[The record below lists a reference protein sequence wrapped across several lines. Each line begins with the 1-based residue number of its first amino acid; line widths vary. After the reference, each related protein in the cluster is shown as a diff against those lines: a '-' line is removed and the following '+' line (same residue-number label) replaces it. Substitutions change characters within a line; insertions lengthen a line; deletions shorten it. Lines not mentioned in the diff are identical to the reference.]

1 VTGDQLRALEAL
13 RFNFVQVPD
22 DVWRPSPYHVDELHH
37 DVMLS
42 VAGGVKEAAASPD
55 ASPVGVAI
63 QGQRGAGKTHLLGLV
78 RQRVQAA
85 EGYFFLVNPHDG
97 VHFWESAAASVLDGL
112 LRENGDPANGPG
124 RQLAA
129 FLRRLSRRARLL
141 SEVEAAVVGQRR
153 PTPRDLASV
162 VAGLR
167 RLAPQVGLECQDTL
181 RALVLLGAPD
191 FELQDL
197 GYQYLLSMD
206 EAEPGDRSRW
216 GIHRGA
222 KQPQRVVRDVSR
234 LLALTGPSVIA
245 VDQID
250 ALIAQSVKAPTDL
263 SGGED
268 EARAA
273 LMLEQIAG
281 GLMALCDLTRR
292 TLTVVACLPETWIR
306 IRHQA
311 VDTVVDR
318 FREAL
323 QLHRIPT
330 AEVGRAIV
338 QRRFAARYAEVGFEP
353 PYPTWPVSPS
363 AFKDAPDFTPRG
375 LLQRL
380 DTHVQSCLRLGEV
393 RVLSD
398 LLQRPESVTVAQPAV
413 GDLRALDARF
423 AELRSRAD
431 VASALDPSTEDEVMP
446 ELLSA
451 GLAAWIAER
460 GETAS
465 GFDHDPAPGRKPA
478 LHARLRQ
485 TLDERT
491 EDEVHWAFR
500 AIASGNARNVQ
511 CRIRNACT
519 MSGLAQGV
527 AKRKLFLLRNTP
539 WPSGRVTR
547 ETIAALTDA
556 GGVTLPV
563 TEEDLRT
570 LSALRAL
577 LAKPDPNLPT
587 WLAQRRPASGTA
599 LFQAAL
605 EQAAPE
611 QITPVKLE
619 PVPDPPQ
626 RAVGRARVPT
636 RQHAPEPNDGSITI
650 GMTIDDGQPLRVSL
664 ESLRKHMAIFAGSG
678 SGKTVLIRRL
688 IEECALRG
696 VSAIVLDPNN
706 DLARLGDPWPEP
718 PPGWGPGDAV
728 LAEKYLAST
737 EVVVWTPRREAGRP
751 LTFQPLP
758 DFASV
763 RGDRDELGL
772 AIEAAA
778 ATLAPKA
785 KVDGKTSKASLAQ
798 AVLHEALRHFA
809 HAGGGGLRSF
819 VDLLADLPDGVSG
832 LAKGDKIAAELAETL
847 RAAMVIDPM
856 FGGHGTPLDP
866 GVLLTPSAGKRAR
879 ISVISLVG
887 LTGDPQRQGFVNQLQ
902 MALFAWIKQHPVGDR
917 PLGGLLVMD
926 EAQTFAPSGA
936 MTACTES
943 TVALASQARK
953 YGLGLVFAT
962 QAPKGLNNRVP
973 GNAATQFFG
982 FLNSPAQ
989 IEAAR
994 EMARAKGSAVVDIS
1008 RLRTGEFYVAAPGL
1022 AFQRVRTPLC
1032 LSYHPPSPLTPEEVV
1047 ERARL
1052 GPPGSPHNGANG
1064 HPSKAEEPL
1073 PVRTG

>member
-1 VTGDQLRALEAL
+1 MTADQLKALEAL
-13 RFNFVQVPD
+13 RFNFVHVPD
-22 DVWRPSPYHVDELHH
+22 DVWRPPPYHVDELHR
-37 DVMLS
+37 DVMHS

-63 QGQRGAGKTHLLGLV
+63 QGQRGSGKTHLLGLV
-78 RQRVQAA
+78 RQQVQA
-85 EGYFFLVNPHDG
+85 EGGYFFLVNPHDG
-97 VHFWESAAASVLDGL
+97 THFWESVATSMLEGL
-112 LRENGDPANGPG
+112 LRGGGESPE
-124 RQLAA
+124 RQLTA
-129 FLRRLSRRARLL
+129 FLRRLFPRGRLL
-141 SEVEAAVVGQRR
+141 AEVEAALIGERR

-162 VAGLR
+162 VGALR

-181 RALVLLGAPD
+181 RALVLLAASD
-191 FELQDL
+191 FDLQDL

-206 EAEPGDRSRW
+206 EAEPGDRSSW

-222 KQPQRVVRDVSR
+222 KQPQRVVRDLSR
-234 LLALTGPSVIA
+234 LFALTGPSVIA

-250 ALIAQSVKAPTDL
+250 ALVAQSVKAPTEL

-281 GLMALCDLTRR
+281 GLMTLCDLTRR

-330 AEVGRAIV
+330 PEVGHAIIG
-338 QRRFAARYAEVGFEP
+338 RRFGARYAEIGFEP

-363 AFKDAPDFTPRG
+363 AFRDAPDFTPRG
-375 LLQRL
+375 LLQRV
-380 DTHVQSCLRLGEV
+380 DAHVQSCLRLGEV
-393 RVLSD
+393 RMLGD
-398 LLQRPESVTVAQPAV
+398 LLQRPESVTVPPPAV
-413 GDLRALDARF
+413 GDLRAIDARF

-431 VASALDPSTEDEVMP
+431 VAGALDPASEDDVMP
-446 ELLSA
+446 DLLAA

-460 GETAS
+460 GEAGS
-465 GFDHDPAPGRKPA
+465 GFAQDPHPGRKPA
-478 LHARLRQ
+478 LHARLRK

-500 AIASGNARNVQ
+500 AIASENARAVQ

-519 MSGLAQGV
+519 MSGLSQGV

-539 WPSGRVTR
+539 WPPGRVTR
-547 ETIAALTDA
+547 EVVAALNET

-563 TEEDLRT
+563 TDDDLRT
-570 LSALRAL
+570 LSALQQL
-577 LAKPDPNLPT
+577 LAEPDPNLQT
-587 WLAQRRPASGTA
+587 WLTQRRPASGTA
-599 LFQAAL
+599 LLQAAL
-605 EQAAPE
+605 AHPPVQEDNQASPA
-611 QITPVKLE
+611 
-619 PVPDPPQ
+619 
-626 RAVGRARVPT
+626 RAIGRAAVPAQRSSPDSDEGT
-636 RQHAPEPNDGSITI
+636 ITI
-650 GMTIDDGQPLRVSL
+650 GATVDGGQPVRIGL
-664 ESLRKHMAIFAGSG
+664 ESLRKHTAIFAGSG

-718 PPGWGPGDAV
+718 PPGWGPEDPAR
-728 LAEKYLAST
+728 ADEYLANT
-737 EVVVWTPRREAGRP
+737 EVLVWTPRRDAGRP

-758 DFASV
+758 DFTTV
-763 RGDRDELGL
+763 RDDRDELGL
-772 AIEAAA
+772 AIEAAVA
-778 ATLAPKA
+778 SLAPKA
-785 KVDGKTSKASLAQ
+785 KVDGRTAKAGQAQ

-809 HAGGGGLRSF
+809 HAGGDGLASF
-819 VDLLADLPDGVSG
+819 VELLADLPDGVSG
-832 LAKGDKIAAELAETL
+832 LAKGDKIAAELAENL
-847 RAAMVIDPM
+847 RAAMVIDPL
-856 FGGHGTPLDP
+856 FGGRGTPLDP

-879 ISVISLVG
+879 VSVIGLVG
-887 LTGDPQRQGFVNQLQ
+887 LTSDQQRQGFVNQLQ
-902 MALFAWIKQHPVGDR
+902 MALFAWIKRHPVGDR

-962 QAPKGLNNRVP
+962 QAPKGLNNRIP

-989 IEAAR
+989 IDAAR

-1008 RLRTGEFYVAAPGL
+1008 RLRTGEFYVAGSGL

-1032 LSYHPPSPLTPEEVV
+1032 LSHHPASPLTPEEVV
-1047 ERARL
+1047 ERARRHASEDAHVL
-1052 GPPGSPHNGANG
+1052 GPS
-1064 HPSKAEEPL
+1064 L
-1073 PVRTG
+1073 PMGVR